1 MVGEDS
7 PTNAWL
13 VTNSYEGRDSGL
25 HTTHTHNNKPSH
37 LQGKIWNQIQTIIGM
52 WRQHEFHNHGTG
64 KDCFKQD
71 MRKWLINSMLKINN
85 FCLVNYT
92 VKGISQKVTE

>member
-13 VTNSYEGRDSGL
+13 LTNSYEGRDSGL

-37 LQGKIWNQIQTIIGM
+37 LQGKI
-52 WRQHEFHNHGTG
+52 
-64 KDCFKQD
+64 
-71 MRKWLINSMLKINN
+71 
-85 FCLVNYT
+85 
-92 VKGISQKVTE
+92 